1 MNRNRFRNRG
11 HQQHRN
17 DRNKVDS
24 VVTDEDNPV
33 VKSFRQYSIE
43 LCDKHDRYERI
54 IKLSRDITI
63 ESKRL
68 IFLLHTVDTRKSNY
82 ETILDEARTRLAA
95 LCTNNFASIAK
106 ELQNLDP
113 YQYARAYSAGLQE
126 FVEAWTYFE
135 YLSRN
140 GINDWDDLQKK
151 LTYDVAEEKPPKV
164 EPMVTDEPSIE
175 PTEAIEEK
183 RSAKP
188 LETILCLVQP
198 IEFMLGLADLSGEV
212 MRKCVNSLGNGDI
225 DACFNAS
232 NFLQNLYSG

>member
-1 MNRNRFRNRG
+1 MNRNRFRGNRG
-11 HQQHRN
+11 HHQRN
-17 DRNKVDS
+17 DRKVDS

-33 VKSFRQYSIE
+33 VKSFRQYATE

-68 IFLLHTVDTRKSNY
+68 IFLLHTVDTRKANY
-82 ETILDEARTRLAA
+82 TKILDEARTRLVA

-135 YLSRN
+135 YLSKD
-140 GINDWDDLQKK
+140 GINDWSDLQTK
-151 LTYDVAEEKPPKV
+151 LTYDVSAEAPPKV
-164 EPMVTDEPSIE
+164 EPMALDEPEIVTDES
-175 PTEAIEEK
+175 EEK
-183 RSAKP
+183 RAVESKK
-188 LETILCLVQP
+188 TISCLVQP

-225 DACFNAS
+225 DACFNAC
-232 NFLQNLYSG
+232 NFLQSLYSG